1 MLNPRLAGR
10 YAKSLIGLAIE
21 KDQLAA
27 IYEDML
33 FLDGICK
40 SSKDFVILLKSPVI
54 KADKKEKILDAIT
67 RGKIN
72 PITAAFNKLLLR
84 KNRETF
90 LPEIITAFI
99 QQYKDFKGI
108 EIVKLTT
115 AVTLSKALQESIVGK
130 IKSDRQLPEIELHT
144 EVREELIGGFILEVG
159 DNLVDA
165 SILYELNSIKK
176 QFENN
181 DFIYKIR

>member
-10 YAKSLIGLAIE
+10 YAKSLIDLAIE

-33 FLDGICK
+33 FLDRICK

-67 RGKIN
+67 AGKIN

-90 LPEIITAFI
+90 LPEIVTAFI
-99 QQYKDFKGI
+99 QQYKNFKGI
-108 EIVKLTT
+108 QIVKLTT
-115 AVTLSKALQESIVGK
+115 AVALSEGLQESIVDK
-130 IKSDRQLPEIELHT
+130 IKSDKQLTDIELHT
-144 EVREELIGGFILEVG
+144 EVREEIIGGFILEVG
-159 DNLVDA
+159 DHLVDA
-165 SILYELNSIKK
+165 SILYELNNIKK